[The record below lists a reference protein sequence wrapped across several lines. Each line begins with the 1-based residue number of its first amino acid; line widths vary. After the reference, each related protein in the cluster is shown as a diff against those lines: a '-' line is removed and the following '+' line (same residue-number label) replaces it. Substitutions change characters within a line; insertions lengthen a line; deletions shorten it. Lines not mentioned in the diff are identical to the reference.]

1 MPFIKLKSRT
11 ILRLFVVRANITGN
25 DYKSK
30 AKQTWL
36 AVVLM
41 AMLSPFLV
49 SNVSASD
56 LLSIEANQLTDGNS
70 AIDLMLSE
78 KHVEVQ
84 HFLMAQPN
92 RVIVDLQGVQNQT
105 RQRIIKVNQGI
116 VESVLLLE
124 SKDKLRLILN
134 LSKAA
139 AFKVDDLTGGMRL
152 VVDGSKNTGPVVN
165 QLAQK
170 VFGAGSKAKGYTKL
184 NNIDFRRTVAGNGKV
199 IVSLSSSNVVVDFK
213 EESGEL
219 VADFKRSLVTKVQE
233 KRLDVVDFATPVNTI
248 DIFQNGQDVRMV
260 ITPNGLYRH
269 TVTQTDKEFIVEV
282 SPISQEEIGAREK
295 AKAGYGGEKL
305 SLNFQRIPVRSAL
318 QVIADFTGLNII
330 TSDSVDGDLSLR
342 LNEVPWDQALDL
354 ILQTKKLS
362 MRQKGNVV
370 RVVPTAELAAQE
382 LSLFESQK
390 KVKDLEPLVTEL
402 ISVNYAKAEDIAELL
417 KSTKS
422 VKSSDTEESEVRSGT
437 DSNVFDPD
445 TGTFGSGSEP
455 TTVTRNN
462 VVAVDNSLI
471 SARGSVSVDARTNTI
486 LIQDTVSK
494 IKEVR
499 KLVAKLDVPVRQ
511 IQIETRIV
519 EATDDFS
526 RSLGARLGFTSAT
539 DNANFPGTSRS
550 RSLGT
555 VFGGG
560 SVENNNSVRTDNTV
574 LYPDSLSVNLGAD
587 DLGSESAARYAFQIA
602 KVGAGYLHLLDLELS
617 ALQAEGKGKV
627 IANPKITTTEK
638 HEARIEQGQER
649 VFGTSGGEP
658 VTKKAV
664 LGLTVTPQ
672 VTPDDEIILDV
683 NITNDTFSGDA
694 TLNTKRIVTQT
705 ILKNGETIVIGGI
718 YQQTEAESVTKTPF
732 LGDIPILGHLFKKKT
747 KRENRTELLIFLTPR
762 LIKPEF

>member
-1 MPFIKLKSRT
+1 MNFDVGAT
-11 ILRLFVVRANITGN
+11 IARSGAWETI
-25 DYKSK
+25 
-30 AKQTWL
+30 KQTCLLWGL
-36 AVVLM
+36 LIAFSSAV
-41 AMLSPFLV
+41 A
-49 SNVSASD
+49 AAD
-56 LLSIEANQLTDGNS
+56 LTALEANQLTDGSS
-70 AIDLMLSE
+70 AIDLSLSD
-78 KHVEVQ
+78 KNVEVQ

-92 RVIVDLQGVQNQT
+92 RVIVDLLGVKNQT
-105 RQRIIKVNQGI
+105 KQRVVKVNQGI
-116 VESVLLLE
+116 IESVLLLQ
-124 SKDKLRLILN
+124 STDKLRLIMN
-134 LSKAA
+134 LAKAA
-139 AFKVDDLTGGMRL
+139 AFNVDKLPDGLRL
-152 VVDGSKNTGPVVN
+152 VVDSSAGSGQVVAN
-165 QLAQK
+165 QLAHK
-170 VFGAGSKAKGYTKL
+170 VMGSSAKQAGSASL
-184 NNIDFRRTVAGNGKV
+184 DNIDFRRTVVGNGKV
-199 IVSLSSSNVVVDFK
+199 IVSLSSPNVVVDFK

-219 VADFKRSLVTKVQE
+219 IADFKRSSVKKSQE

-248 DIFQNGQDVRMV
+248 DVFQNGQDVRMV
-260 ITPNGLYRH
+260 VTPNGQYRH
-269 TVTQTDKEFIVEV
+269 TVTQTDTQFVLEV
-282 SPISQEEIGAREK
+282 SPISQQEIEAIEK
-295 AKAGYGGEKL
+295 ANAGHGGEKL

-354 ILQTKKLS
+354 ILQTKNLS
-362 MRQKGNVV
+362 MRQKGNVI
-370 RVVPTAELAAQE
+370 RVAPTAELADQE

-390 KVKDLEPLVTEL
+390 KVKELEPLVTEL
-402 ISVNYAKAEDIAELL
+402 IRVNYAKAEDIVELL
-417 KSTKS
+417 KSTKTIAS
-422 VKSSDTEESEVRSGT
+422 TDAKTSEVRSGN
-437 DSNVFDPD
+437 DANVFNPA
-445 TGTFGSGSEP
+445 TGTFSSGSEP
-455 TTVTRNN
+455 TTITRNQI
-462 VVAVDNSLI
+462 VTVDNSLI
-471 SARGSVSVDARTNTI
+471 SERGSVSLDWRTNTV

-526 RSLGARLGFTSAT
+526 RSLGARLGFTRVT
-539 DNANFPGTSRS
+539 ENARFPGSS
-550 RSLGT
+550 DNNSLGT

-560 SVENNNSVRTDNTV
+560 SIEGNNEVRTENEV

-587 DLGSESAARYAFQIA
+587 DLGTETAARYAFQIA
-602 KVGAGYLHLLDLELS
+602 KIGAGYLHLLDLELS

-664 LGLTVTPQ
+664 LGLIVTPQ

-683 NITNDTFSGDA
+683 NITNDTFSGDT

-705 ILKNGETIVIGGI
+705 QLKNGETIVIGGI
-718 YQQTEAESVTKTPF
+718 YQQTETESITKTPI
-732 LGDIPILGHLFKKKT
+732 LGDIPILGNLFKKKT
-747 KRENRTELLIFLTPR
+747 KRNNRTELLVFITPR